1 MNVLVFGK
9 TGQVALELMQYEGVT
24 CLGRDE
30 ADLADA
36 EACKAIILSTNA
48 DVVINAAAYTSVD
61 LAENEYKAA
70 MIVNADTP
78 TLMAAASA
86 ERGIPFVHIS
96 TDYVFNGLSDLPFTP
111 NDTPDPQS
119 VYGKS
124 KLAGERGVAASGAVY
139 AILRTSWVFSEN
151 GANFVKT
158 MLQLASERDLVNIV
172 SDQIGGPTPASNI
185 AASCIKIAK
194 SLLNDP
200 NLAGIYHLSGKP
212 DVSWADFAREIFYLS
227 GLSIGVKN
235 ILTSDFPTLATRP
248 LNSRLDCSTTH
259 SAFGIERPDWRTS
272 LVEVITELKQL

>member
-24 CLGRDE
+24 CLGRDD
-30 ADLADA
+30 ADLTDA
-36 EACKAIILSTNA
+36 EACKAIILSTDA

-78 TLMAAASA
+78 TSMATASA

-111 NDTPDPQS
+111 IDTPNPQS
-119 VYGKS
+119 IYGKS
-124 KLAGERGVAASGAVY
+124 KLAGEKGVAASGGVH
-139 AILRTSWVFSEN
+139 AILRTSWVFSAN
-151 GANFVKT
+151 GENFVKT
-158 MLQLASERDLVNIV
+158 MLRLASERDSLNIV
-172 SDQIGGPTPASNI
+172 SDQIGGPTPASHI
-185 AASCIKIAK
+185 AASCMKIAN

-212 DVSWADFAREIFYLS
+212 DVSWADFAREIFYQS

-235 ILTSDFPTLATRP
+235 ISTSDFPTLAKRP

-272 LVEVITELKQL
+272 LIEIISELKGS

>member
-24 CLGRDE
+24 CLGREE

-36 EACKAIILSTNA
+36 EACKSIILSTNA

-61 LAENEYKAA
+61 LAESEFKVA

-78 TLMAAASA
+78 KLMAAASA

-96 TDYVFNGLSDLPFTP
+96 TDYVFNGSSNLPFTP

-124 KLAGERGVAASGAVY
+124 KLAGEKGVAASGAVY

-158 MLQLASERDLVNIV
+158 MLRLASEHDLLNIV
-172 SDQIGGPTPASNI
+172 SDQIGGPTPASSI
-185 AASCIKIAK
+185 AASCMKIAN

-212 DVSWADFAREIFYLS
+212 DISWADFAREIFYQS
-227 GLSIGVKN
+227 GLSISVKN

-248 LNSRLDCSTTH
+248 LNSRLDCSTMR
-259 SAFGIERPDWRTS
+259 SAFGIEQPDWRSS
-272 LVEVITELKQL
+272 LTEVITELKKV